1 MPLRQP
7 FFVDERVVQVC
18 TVLIGF
24 WKNVKHML
32 GGLQLKSTLDVVK
45 SKPFPMI
52 RGLLILSLL
61 STFSIRA
68 IAQSTP
74 DWANDVSC
82 ILYSKCT
89 SCHYPGGA
97 APFSLM
103 TYAEASGAAAGI
115 YSAVAANRMPPWP
128 PDPAYRSFIHER
140 SLSVTE
146 KQTILDWINNGSPQ
160 GNPAQA
166 PPPPVYTSAEVIQ
179 NPDLVS
185 KMPVYTIPPIAYDIY
200 RCFVMPTGNTLQQFI
215 TGMEVV
221 PGNKSVVHHVLVFE
235 DTTNTPLQLDA
246 QDPNPGYVSFG
257 GTGSN
262 ASKLL
267 GAWVPGSSPDFYPAG
282 TGIPLSPGANIIIQ
296 IHYPVGS
303 SFQQDSTKVN
313 FQLTADPNTRSVA
326 VVPALNQGN
335 LTNGPLFIPAN
346 TLRTFNAQQII
357 PAAVTLLGIAPHM
370 HLIGRSVRS
379 WAVTLV
385 GDTIPLIDIPD
396 WNFKWQGSY
405 RFPQPVKIPAFSTLY
420 STATYDNTINNPYN
434 PSIPPQNV
442 SLGEATTDEMMLVF
456 FAYLIYQP
464 GDEFMAIDTITGAI
478 TYNGCNATT
487 GAGELQNNEGLNVY
501 PNPSSGAEVRISLP
515 NRSYLL
521 RLF

>member
-1 MPLRQP
+1 MKKLL
-7 FFVDERVVQVC
+7 FLLVSVLAFTLKVQ
-18 TVLIGF
+18 
-24 WKNVKHML
+24 
-32 GGLQLKSTLDVVK
+32 
-45 SKPFPMI
+45 
-52 RGLLILSLL
+52 
-61 STFSIRA
+61 
-68 IAQSTP
+68 AQTTP
-74 DWANDVSC
+74 NWAENASC
-82 ILYSKCT
+82 ILYKRCT
-89 SCHYPGGA
+89 PCHYPGGS

-103 TYAEASGAAAGI
+103 TYAEASAAAAGI
-115 YSAVAANRMPPWP
+115 YSAVVDNRMPPWP
-128 PDPAYRSFIHER
+128 PSPAYRNFIHER
-140 SLSVTE
+140 ALSATE
-146 KQTILDWINNGSPQ
+146 KQTLIDWINGGTPQ
-160 GNPAQA
+160 GNPALA
-166 PPPPVYTSAEVIQ
+166 PVPPVYTSSEVIQ

-185 KMPVYTIPPIAYDIY
+185 QMPVYTIPPIANDMY
-200 RCFVMPTGNTLQQFI
+200 RCFVIPTGTTVQQFI

-221 PGNKSVVHHVLVFE
+221 PGNESVVHHVIVFE
-235 DTTNTPLQLDA
+235 DTTNTPLVLDA
-246 QDPNPGYVSFG
+246 QDPSPGYLSFG

-262 ASKLL
+262 ASRML

-296 IHYPVGS
+296 MHYPVGS

-313 FQLTADPNTRSVA
+313 FQLTSDPNTRPVA

-346 TLRTFNAQQII
+346 TVRTFNAQQIV
-357 PAAVTLLGIAPHM
+357 PAAATLLAISPHM
-370 HLIGRSVRS
+370 HLLGRSIRS
-379 WAVTLV
+379 WAVTLA

-487 GAGELQNNEGLNVY
+487 GAGELQSSEGLKVY
-501 PNPSSGAEVRISLP
+501 PNPSSGTAVRISLP
-515 NRSYLL
+515 NKFYLL
-521 RLF
+521 RLFDASGRLVWSRQGVGGEMQVDWTGMPSGLYRIVATGTEEHWSLPVILQE